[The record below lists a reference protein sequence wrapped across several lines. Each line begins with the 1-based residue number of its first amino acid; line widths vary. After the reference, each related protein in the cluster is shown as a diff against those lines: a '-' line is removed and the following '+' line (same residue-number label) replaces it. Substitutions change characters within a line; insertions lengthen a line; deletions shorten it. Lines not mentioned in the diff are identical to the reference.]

1 MQLLNY
7 LSWQSTWHFQNRK
20 VTAVLFS
27 DNRFPSPIGHNA
39 DKALWYIVVSFFF
52 EDQELDRI
60 QKKRKIKESA
70 VRSSKTRLIF
80 HFIVLPSTLLS
91 ALSRINSKKML

>member
-39 DKALWYIVVSFFF
+39 DKALWYIFVSF
-52 EDQELDRI
+52 L
-60 QKKRKIKESA
+60 KIKNLIAFRRRE
-70 VRSSKTRLIF
+70 RLRNQ
-80 HFIVLPSTLLS
+80 PSGPRKLD
-91 ALSRINSKKML
+91 